1 MAVLKICTAGN
12 PVLKQVAK
20 PVEKI
25 DKRLTRLL
33 NNMVETM
40 YAAEGVGLAAPQVG
54 ESRRVVVID
63 VGDGVVYEMINPVII
78 KREGTYLSTEGCLS
92 VPEYSGEVERAAYVE
107 CEYTNRQGERTL
119 VQARELLAVCIQHEL
134 DHLDGVL
141 FIEKAKSLTIKR
153 DAEE

>member
-12 PVLKQVAK
+12 PVLKQVAR

-40 YAAEGVGLAAPQVG
+40 YAADGVGLAAPQVG
-54 ESRRVVVID
+54 ESKRVVVID
-63 VGDGVVYEMINPVII
+63 VGDGAVYEMINPVIT
-78 KREGTYLSTEGCLS
+78 KKEGTYLSTEGCLS

-107 CEYTNRQGERTL
+107 CEYTNRQGERML

-141 FIEKAKSLTIKR
+141 FIEKAKSLTVKK
-153 DAEE
+153 DTEE

>member
-54 ESRRVVVID
+54 ESKRVVVID
-63 VGDGVVYEMINPVII
+63 VGDGVVYEMINPVIT
-78 KREGTYLSTEGCLS
+78 KKEGTYLSTEGCLS

-107 CEYTNRQGERTL
+107 CEYTNRQGERML

>member
-20 PVEKI
+20 PVDKI

-33 NNMVETM
+33 SNMLETM

-54 ESRRVVVID
+54 ESRGVVVID
-63 VGDGVVYEMINPVII
+63 VGDGAVYEMINPVIT
-78 KREGTYLSTEGCLS
+78 KKEGTFLSTEGCLS

-107 CEYTNRQGERTL
+107 CEYTNRQGERML
-119 VQARELLAVCIQHEL
+119 VEARELLAVCIQHEL

-141 FIEKAKSLTIKR
+141 FIEKAKSLTVKK
-153 DAEE
+153 DTEE

>member
-63 VGDGVVYEMINPVII
+63 VGDGVVYEMINPVIT
-78 KREGTYLSTEGCLS
+78 KKEGTYLSTEGCLS

-107 CEYTNRQGERTL
+107 CEYTNRQGERML

-141 FIEKAKSLTIKR
+141 FIEKAKSLTVKK
-153 DAEE
+153 DTEE